1 MTTGQRTPF
10 DDLLLETKDGEWGEG
25 EEAHGHTLC
34 EIVRG
39 TDFADLH
46 DANLE
51 LPRRW
56 IPDHLVE
63 RKALRPGDILIETA
77 GGTAKQSTGR
87 TAFLTESFFSRHR
100 EMPVLC
106 SSFARHLRVDATK
119 VRPDYLYYFLQ
130 ALYRAGYMAV
140 FNLQHT
146 GVARFQFT
154 AFRKKTSLELASREA
169 QPKIAAILSAYDD
182 LIANNQRRIAL
193 LEGMAEEIYREW
205 FVRMRFPG
213 HVAARYSAGLPEGWT
228 QRRLS
233 EVAEINA
240 RSVKRGAEPELI
252 RYIDISAVGTNQRE
266 MPEEIPFADA
276 PGRARRIV
284 RSGDILWSSVRPG
297 NKAYCVVVR
306 AMENLVASTGFAVIS
321 PQPSIPYT
329 YLHLATTTQNFVDQM
344 VAVAKGA
351 AYPAAAFDDFGRAL
365 IIWPAA
371 SLLGRFHEVC
381 EPIYEQVDWLRS
393 ADRQLAAQRDA
404 LLPRLISGKLKV
416 DHLDIRLTPSMR
428 AEAEAV
434 A

>member
-1 MTTGQRTPF
+1 MKTGQQTPF
-10 DDLLLETKDGEWGEG
+10 DDLILETKDGEWGEG

-87 TAFLTESFFSRHR
+87 TAYLTESFFSRHR

-119 VRPDYLYYFLQ
+119 VRPDYLYYVLQ

-154 AFRKKTSLELASREA
+154 AFRRKTSLELASREA

-182 LIANNQRRIAL
+182 LIANSQRRIAL
-193 LEGMAEEIYREW
+193 LEGIAEDIYREW
-205 FVRMRFPG
+205 FTRFRFPG
-213 HVAARYSAGLPEGWT
+213 KSTADMEAGLPRGWQAKRVRDVVERLAFGRVYHESDVSAAGNVVVIDQSRADFLGFHDGEPQHCASRETPTILFGDHSCKMLVMTKPFSLAENVVPFVPKDSLPPYFLYHQLKDMVRTTEYKRHWTELMTRIVLRPPIHLSQHFDHLVQPIHEQVEGLRQMAWK
-228 QRRLS
+228 
-233 EVAEINA
+233 A
-240 RSVKRGAEPELI
+240 RS
-252 RYIDISAVGTNQRE
+252 
-266 MPEEIPFADA
+266 
-276 PGRARRIV
+276 
-284 RSGDILWSSVRPG
+284 
-297 NKAYCVVVR
+297 
-306 AMENLVASTGFAVIS
+306 
-321 PQPSIPYT
+321 
-329 YLHLATTTQNFVDQM
+329 TQM
-344 VAVAKGA
+344 
-351 AYPAAAFDDFGRAL
+351 
-365 IIWPAA
+365 
-371 SLLGRFHEVC
+371 S
-381 EPIYEQVDWLRS
+381 
-393 ADRQLAAQRDA
+393 

-416 DHLDIRLTPSMR
+416 DHLDIRLPPSMR